1 MADSMT
7 QQIRKMSIYHTALP
21 RRHYSTNNSDS
32 DPKPPN
38 HPPLSNQILQTT
50 VADYLC
56 QIPTHRKRYKT
67 LIKLHRSA
75 ETFEAQLQQKT
86 KTSTITHEEAAALS
100 TKAQVARRKVARELA
115 LRNAQDLRAMLDKG
129 RVAAGA
135 AQWLESNLEQG
146 QVVLLDEAK
155 VLRRELEDGKLRV
168 AEFEKAKA
176 ELTRDYEAIDAQLM
190 RLRDFAEDDVEE
202 LDDEEFGEGNGD
214 GREGG
219 RG

>member
-1 MADSMT
+1 MT
-7 QQIRKMSIYHTALP
+7 QQIRKMSIYHTSPP

-32 DPKPPN
+32 NPTN
-38 HPPLSNQILQTT
+38 QPPLSKQILQTT
-50 VADYLC
+50 LADYLC

-67 LIKLHRSA
+67 LIKLQRSA
-75 ETFEAQLQQKT
+75 ETLEAQLQQKQA
-86 KTSTITHEEAAALS
+86 SITEEEAAALS
-100 TKAQVARRKVARELA
+100 TKAQIARRKVARELA

-146 QVVLLDEAK
+146 QVVLLEEAK
-155 VLRRELEDGKLRV
+155 VLRRESEDGKLRV
-168 AEFEKAKA
+168 VDFEKAKA
-176 ELTRDYEAIDAQLM
+176 ELTMDYEAIDAQLM

-202 LDDEEFGEGNGD
+202 LDDEEFGEGSGY
-214 GREGG
+214 GKEGG

>member
-1 MADSMT
+1 MT
-7 QQIRKMSIYHTALP
+7 QQIRKMSIYHTSPP
-21 RRHYSTNNSDS
+21 RRHYSTNNSNSDS
-32 DPKPPN
+32 NPPN
-38 HPPLSNQILQTT
+38 HPPLSKQILQTT

-75 ETFEAQLQQKT
+75 ETFQAQLQQKQA
-86 KTSTITHEEAAALS
+86 SITEEEAAALS
-100 TKAQVARRKVARELA
+100 TKAQIARRKVARELA

-168 AEFEKAKA
+168 VEFEKAKA
-176 ELTRDYEAIDAQLM
+176 ELTRDYEVIDAQLM

-202 LDDEEFGEGNGD
+202 LDEEEFGKGGGFGEGNGD
-214 GREGG
+214 GKEGG